1 MVSEYENHYEKGGIV
16 GLVEYGTIYYYYDAD
31 TSWKFHPQFSNRPL
45 LSTGRDTPLFVD
57 HAQLP
62 SQPESQRASQTQ
74 TSIGPQK
81 RSCSAHLTQRSR

>member
-1 MVSEYENHYEKGGIV
+1 MVVLEYENHYEKGGIV
-16 GLVEYGTIYYYYDAD
+16 GLVEYGTIYYSYDAD

-62 SQPESQRASQTQ
+62 SQPDTDIDWSPETVLQ
-74 TSIGPQK
+74 
-81 RSCSAHLTQRSR
+81 CSSNATIWVS